1 MDKDYDTKCKICK
14 KPYGKERI
22 FFTMECT
29 HKFHEECFIMR
40 CMKYKTRMCPICK
53 KDINRSCI
61 KMTEQDIRNEGSY
74 EYLLE
79 ILNEKK
85 HDSLEDQFMS
95 GIPISLRNVEY
106 GHNCY
111 VNKKVK
117 VGISDILFLKSMIVL
132 DNYEE
137 TELFEI
143 FKLIFSKGY
152 TYNLYEMYEDSLELG
167 NDEPSLII
175 SLLNKYDDY
184 EDKEIFMYIFNGL
197 MENLMKSKGTPG
209 ICEDIIQKYGDFQ
222 ETAFGDDNEN
232 IRSNFD
238 KLKSKCGIQDERL
251 LSTPSDDSDR
261 QESICKKCKKCSKIR
276 LGLKKINKKDLKKR
290 QNKLRNQT
298 KKRNKRDHTNKKIQS
313 NKRNQTKKINTKKR
327 LNQIYK

>member
-1 MDKDYDTKCKICK
+1 
-14 KPYGKERI
+14 
-22 FFTMECT
+22 
-29 HKFHEECFIMR
+29 
-40 CMKYKTRMCPICK
+40 
-53 KDINRSCI
+53 
-61 KMTEQDIRNEGSY
+61 
-74 EYLLE
+74 LLE

-111 VNKKVK
+111 VDGEVK

-132 DNYEE
+132 DNYAE

-184 EDKEIFMYIFNGL
+184 KDKEIFMYIFNGL

-276 LGLKKINKKDLKKR
+276 LGSKKINKKDLKKR

-298 KKRNKRDHTNKKIQS
+298 KKRNQTNKRDQTNKKNQS